1 MPRSFCRIG
10 KDAFNDDDFPRFDV
24 DCFRL
29 AGASQIGIS
38 GLFDALTF
46 AQHGY
51 VFGQKPP
58 VEGVRVVEINVLPFF
73 YGYMAAVF
81 VVGVLR

>member
-1 MPRSFCRIG
+1 MMMTSRGSMWIVSGWR
-10 KDAFNDDDFPRFDV
+10 
-24 DCFRL
+24 
-29 AGASQIGIS
+29 ASQIRIS